1 MTDTRLA
8 ASVPPVASSPPGN
21 NRPDGSANGRRP
33 LLAELT
39 DWASTLRLDAVP
51 DRVAELATSQVL
63 SQLAAAR
70 AGLRHPLGRAV
81 VTAFGPPGQAD
92 PKQAAYSLAGLT
104 SWLHVDDTAFAGH
117 LSNSTVTVPVSYA
130 RAAGRDGAALLAAVV
145 AANECA
151 ARITAAAALSV
162 YRGQSAAHTHLVG
175 AVAGRLHCE
184 RAPAHLWRSAI
195 GLALGMPPATVAHGF
210 LGSDAKVLSASTPVR
225 AGLDACDAAAGG
237 LTGAAD
243 ILEHPNGFLARFAT
257 VPLPELVTA
266 GLGERW
272 HTDTLSFK
280 LHPGGPGMDGAVDCA
295 IELARQTGPL
305 RAADIDEVVVEG
317 SLYTTVVNRR
327 TAPHLR
333 GPDTPVSA
341 LVFAMPYLVATA
353 LLTGTVT
360 AEDFAPPAVAD
371 PQRWALAAKVRVE
384 HDPAM
389 TRELFRCEIPFGE
402 ALRAA
407 GERGRRWLAEF
418 AGSWDDFGRDEL
430 LRLVGEPVA
439 PSRTFETARKVTP
452 ARLRLHMSDGSIHC
466 RELDVPLGG
475 AGSPSRDQHAAL
487 VREKF
492 LAVGGAPE
500 VADRL
505 LELPKLPAAELN
517 ALLRRALRED

>member
-243 ILEHPNGFLARFAT
+243 ILEHRSVHAFADVNLYRGTAHAVVGDDAR
-257 VPLPELVTA
+257 PLFSV
-266 GLGERW
+266 
-272 HTDTLSFK
+272 
-280 LHPGGPGMDGAVDCA
+280 
-295 IELARQTGPL
+295 
-305 RAADIDEVVVEG
+305 
-317 SLYTTVVNRR
+317 
-327 TAPHLR
+327 
-333 GPDTPVSA
+333 
-341 LVFAMPYLVATA
+341 
-353 LLTGTVT
+353 
-360 AEDFAPPAVAD
+360 
-371 PQRWALAAKVRVE
+371 
-384 HDPAM
+384 
-389 TRELFRCEIPFGE
+389 
-402 ALRAA
+402 
-407 GERGRRWLAEF
+407 ERG
-418 AGSWDDFGRDEL
+418 
-430 LRLVGEPVA
+430 
-439 PSRTFETARKVTP
+439 
-452 ARLRLHMSDGSIHC
+452 ARLRC
-466 RELDVPLGG
+466 
-475 AGSPSRDQHAAL
+475 
-487 VREKF
+487 
-492 LAVGGAPE
+492 
-500 VADRL
+500 
-505 LELPKLPAAELN
+505 
-517 ALLRRALRED
+517 